1 MTTLP
6 DARTPVELLR
16 SASTLVWL
24 FLVAATVVSWALG
37 TDHGFVDDTTAASTI
52 VLVVAFIK
60 VRFVGLYFM
69 ELKDA
74 PVPLRVLLEVWC
86 WVVCAL
92 TLSFFLAA

>member
-16 SASTLVWL
+16 SSATVVWL

-37 TDHGFVDDTTAASTI
+37 TDHGFVEDTTAASTI
-52 VLVVAFIK
+52 VLVVAFVK

-74 PVPLRVLLEVWC
+74 PLPLRALLEIWC
-86 WVVCAL
+86 LAVCAL
-92 TLSFFLAA
+92 TLGFFLAA

>member
-1 MTTLP
+1 MTTVP

-16 SASTLVWL
+16 SSATLVWL

-74 PVPLRVLLEVWC
+74 PVFLRALLEVWC
-86 WVVCAL
+86 IVVCCL
-92 TLSFFLAA
+92 TLGLFLVG